1 MAKIAPLK
9 GLRFNPEKIVR
20 MEDVVTPPYDV
31 IDEKAKI
38 ALLAKNPYNMIQ
50 LDLTKNAGEALG
62 ADRYETARDLFQLWQ
77 EREVL
82 IRDSEPT
89 IYLYHTTY
97 SLANG
102 RTFTR
107 KGLVALVGLAE
118 FNEGV
123 VKPHEKTFRS
133 VTDDRLRLIDTC
145 QAQFSQ
151 IFSLYSD
158 PENEILT
165 ILQGACPEKPLY
177 QVEDQDGCIHS
188 LWAITATE
196 ALDRV
201 KMAFADR
208 PLYIADGH
216 HRYTTALQLR
226 ELMAKRQGQVAKE
239 SPYNHIMM
247 YLCPMEDP
255 GLSVLPTHRLVAY
268 PGRIT
273 ADELVAK
280 MNDSFDIF
288 EIKGGIRESLVEQVL
303 DRMDERPASQTVF
316 GMYEPVADRCFL
328 LTLKAG
334 VMEEVVGA
342 AMPAALQEL
351 DVVVLSEIIVERLLG
366 LEHDRCDRE
375 HLISYYSDPDV
386 ALDTAVKEAAA
397 TDARSQILFLMNHT
411 PVAQVRKIADEN
423 LIMPHK
429 STYFYPKILT
439 GLLINKLVAEESV
452 G

>member
-1 MAKIAPLK
+1 MAKIAPLR
-9 GLRFNPEKIVR
+9 GLRFNPAKIRR

-31 IDEKAKI
+31 IDEKSKI

-50 LDLTKNAGEALG
+50 LDLTKNAGDALG
-62 ADRYETARDLFQLWQ
+62 AARYEAARDLFRRWQ
-77 EREVL
+77 EEEVL
-82 IRDSEPT
+82 IRDPEPT
-89 IYLYHTTY
+89 IYLYQTTY
-97 SLANG
+97 SLSNG

-118 FNEGV
+118 FDEGI

-158 PENEILT
+158 PTAEIMTVLEK
-165 ILQGACPEKPLY
+165 ACPPAPLS
-177 QVEDQDGCIHS
+177 QVEDQDGCLHS
-188 LWAITATE
+188 LWAVTDQQAI
-196 ALDRV
+196 DRV
-201 KMAFADR
+201 RQAFADR

-226 ELMAKRQGQVAKE
+226 ELMVSREGRVAPE

-280 MNDSFDIF
+280 MVDSF
-288 EIKGGIRESLVEQVL
+288 EIDEIRGGIRESLMEQVL
-303 DRMDERPASQTVF
+303 DRMDERPQGRTVF

-328 LTLKAG
+328 LTLKPG
-334 VMEEVVGA
+334 IMEQVVGDT
-342 AMPAALQEL
+342 MPAALREL
-351 DVVVLSEIIVERLLG
+351 DVVVLSELIVERLLG
-366 LEHDRCDRE
+366 LDHERCDRE
-375 HLISYYSDPDV
+375 NIISYYSDPDT

-397 TDARSQILFLMNHT
+397 TDERSQILFLMNHT
-411 PVAQVRKIADEN
+411 PVAQVKKIADER

-439 GLLINKLVAEESV
+439 GLLINKIVAAESV
-452 G
+452 D